1 MPTANVPG
9 NLHIDRYLTNIAV
22 DYVQSND
29 RFVSDKAFPVVPVD
43 KASDKYVIFDRA
55 DMWRDEMKV
64 RPLGESPDQMR
75 WRFSDDSYSVEERA
89 LEYVRDDRIVSNQDS
104 PIASDERSMRIL
116 NSKAQVNADIRWAT
130 AYFSTSIWT
139 GDQTGVAAGP
149 IANQFLQFDQ
159 SGSDPIGVVQLA
171 LDTVDALTGLRPNIG
186 IFGVDVVRVLKQH
199 ADIVD
204 RVKHTQLGV
213 ITDQLLAQMFDLDKF
228 LVPRA
233 IKTTSAEGAATAT
246 FARIV
251 NAKAFLL
258 VYAPESPALDEPS
271 GGYTFAWTGL
281 EPGFTNVLGGVTERG
296 RDDRA
301 HSSYF
306 QIRTAT
312 DMKLVAADVGKYHTA
327 AVA

>member
-22 DYVQSND
+22 DFVQSNE

-43 KASDKYVIFDRA
+43 KASDKYVVFDRA

-116 NSKAQVNADIRWAT
+116 QSKAQVNADIRWAA
-130 AYFSTSIWT
+130 AYFTTSLWT
-139 GDQTGVAAGP
+139 GDQTGVAATPG
-149 IANQFLQFDQ
+149 ANQFLQFDQ
-159 SGSDPIGVVQLA
+159 SGSDPIGVVQA
-171 LDTVDALTGLRPNIG
+171 GLDTVEGLTGFRPNVG
-186 IFGVDVVRVLKQH
+186 VFGVDVTRVLKQH

-213 ITDQLLAQMFDLDKF
+213 ITNQLLAQMFDLDRF
-228 LVPRA
+228 LVPRG
-233 IKTTSAEGAATAT
+233 IKTTSAEGAATST

-251 NAKAFLL
+251 NTKAFWLG
-258 VYAPESPALDEPS
+258 YAPASPALDEPS
-271 GGYTFAWTGL
+271 AGYTFAWSGL
-281 EPGFTNVLGGVTERG
+281 EPGFTNVLGGVMERG

-312 DMKLVAADVGKYHTA
+312 DFKLVSADCGKFYA
-327 AVA
+327 SAVA